1 MKVVIRL
8 FVYFFLGGESRFSP
22 PYFSPLKAQRTFL
35 WSKMKKSAF
44 LLILILA
51 CSRTFGLAADHI
63 YFQTFTK
70 SWNNKGRTDFLQ
82 GRLPLAVL
90 DSLDKIYEKS
100 PHRYLIYELGTKLY
114 VQVACTFDLYEVNG
128 DTLVNKYVY
137 FNRGYSCA
145 SNSFVRENTHYILG
159 GHGFWQ
165 NHMDLLTFDEL
176 HGSWE
181 LQITKNQP
189 DNYFSQFVYQNSKG
203 VYSLFGTTFNQ
214 RYAIDSKN
222 LQGYFLDWETKAWR
236 EIELVIEGLAL
247 EELVEKGGLYFIQ
260 TQDYAFWAST
270 VGLKNIGWNLI
281 EKETG
286 KIFYYESKN
295 VDMGLTPYLEIKGNV
310 LIYTTPSG
318 ELKALDLTQIHQKST
333 EVGYVRV
340 KDVAAFGSP
349 PSWVYLLFFVV
360 VAAGWLVVKKTLPKK
375 QIEDPEV
382 LSSKKLE
389 PIQLLLPY
397 SGQLLTTEALDQL
410 LGIDGQANFDS
421 RRMKRARLINDINE
435 QYLAQKGKE
444 LIVREKKAEDK
455 RYVYYKIQ
463 A

>member
-1 MKVVIRL
+1 
-8 FVYFFLGGESRFSP
+8 
-22 PYFSPLKAQRTFL
+22 
-35 WSKMKKSAF
+35 MKKNAF
-44 LLILILA
+44 LLFLILVW
-51 CSRTFGLAADHI
+51 CSSGSLAADYI
-63 YFQTFTK
+63 SFQTFTK
-70 SWNNKGRTDFLQ
+70 SWKNQGRIDFL
-82 GRLPLAVL
+82 GGKLPVAIL

-100 PHRYLIYELGTKLY
+100 PHQYIIYELGSKRY

-128 DTLVNKYVY
+128 DKLVNKYVY

-145 SNSFVRENTHYILG
+145 SNAFVRENTHYMLG

-165 NHMDLLTFDEL
+165 NQMDLLSFDEL

-189 DNYFSQFVYQNSKG
+189 DNYFSNFVYQNSKG
-203 VYSLFGTTFNQ
+203 VYSLFGTNFNQ
-214 RYAIDSKN
+214 RYGIDSKN
-222 LQGYFLDWETKAWR
+222 FQGYFLDWETKAWK
-236 EIELVIEGLAL
+236 EIEVVIEGLAL
-247 EELVEKGGLYFIQ
+247 EELVEKGGMYFVQ

-270 VGLKNIGWNLI
+270 IGLKNIGWNLI

-295 VDMGLTPYLEIKGNV
+295 VDMGLSPYLEIQGNV
-310 LIYTTPSG
+310 LYYNLPSG
-318 ELKALDLTQIHQKST
+318 EQKILDLTQIRQKST
-333 EVGYVRV
+333 EVGYVRLKEATAMGIAPTWGYV
-340 KDVAAFGSP
+340 
-349 PSWVYLLFFVV
+349 LFFLV
-360 VAAGWLVVKKTLPKK
+360 VAVGWFVVKKSLPKK
-375 QIEDPEV
+375 KIEEPEEQ
-382 LSSKKLE
+382 LSKRLE

-410 LGIDGQANFDS
+410 LGIDSQTNFDS

-435 QYLAQKGKE
+435 QYLAQTGKE

-455 RYVYYKIQ
+455 RYVFYKIQ

>member
-1 MKVVIRL
+1 
-8 FVYFFLGGESRFSP
+8 
-22 PYFSPLKAQRTFL
+22 
-35 WSKMKKSAF
+35 MKKTAF
-44 LLILILA
+44 LLFLVLA
-51 CSRTFGLAADHI
+51 YSSTFGLAADHI

-70 SWNNKGRTDFLQ
+70 SWNNKGRTDFLE

-145 SNSFVRENTHYILG
+145 TNSFVRENTHYMLG

-181 LQITKNQP
+181 LQVTKNQP
-189 DNYFSQFVYQNSKG
+189 DNYFSSFVYQNSNG
-203 VYSLFGTTFNQ
+203 IYSLFGTTFNQ

-222 LQGYFLDWETKAWR
+222 LQGYFLDWKTKTWQ
-236 EIELVIEGLAL
+236 EIELVVDGLAID
-247 EELVEKGGLYFIQ
+247 ELVEKGGLYFIQ

-270 VGLKNIGWNLI
+270 NGLKHIGWNLI

-295 VDMGLTPYLEIKGNV
+295 VDMGLSPYLEIKGNV
-310 LIYTTPSG
+310 LHYIMPSG
-318 ELKALDLTQIHQKST
+318 ELKVLDLGQIRQKSS

-340 KDVAAFGSP
+340 KEAAAFGISSP
-349 PSWVYLLFFVV
+349 WAYILFLVM
-360 VAAGWLVVKKTLPKK
+360 VATGWLLVNKALPKK
-375 QIEDPEV
+375 KIEAPEEQPIQ
-382 LSSKKLE
+382 KLE

-397 SGQLLTTEALDQL
+397 SGQLLTTETLDQL
-410 LGIDGQANFDS
+410 LGIDTQANFDS

-435 QYLAQKGKE
+435 QYLAQAGKE
-444 LIVREKKAEDK
+444 LIVRDKKPEDK
-455 RYVYYKIQ
+455 RYVFYKIQ

>member
-1 MKVVIRL
+1 
-8 FVYFFLGGESRFSP
+8 
-22 PYFSPLKAQRTFL
+22 
-35 WSKMKKSAF
+35 MKKCAF
-44 LLILILA
+44 LLVLILA
-51 CSRTFGLAADHI
+51 WFSSGSFAADYI
-63 YFQTFTK
+63 SFQTFTK
-70 SWNNKGRTDFLQ
+70 SWKSQGRSDFLQ
-82 GRLPLAVL
+82 GKLPVAVL

-100 PHRYLIYELGTKLY
+100 PHQYLIYELGSKRY

-128 DTLVNKYVY
+128 DKLVNKYVY

-145 SNSFVRENTHYILG
+145 SNPFVRDNTHFMLG

-165 NHMDLLTFDEL
+165 NQMDLLSFDEL

-189 DNYFSQFVYQNSKG
+189 DNYFSQFVYQNSNG
-203 VYSLFGTTFNQ
+203 IYSLFGTNFNQ
-214 RYAIDSKN
+214 RYGIDSKN
-222 LQGYFLDWETKAWR
+222 FQGYFLDWDTKTWQ

-260 TQDYAFWAST
+260 TQDYAFWAT
-270 VGLKNIGWNLI
+270 TNGLKNIGWNLI

-295 VDMGLTPYLEIKGNV
+295 VDMGLSPYLEIKGNV
-310 LIYTTPSG
+310 LSYTSPSG
-318 ELKALDLTQIHQKST
+318 ELKTLDLAQIRQKST

-340 KDVAAFGSP
+340 KEAAAMGIS
-349 PSWVYLLFFVV
+349 STWGYVLFFVV
-360 VAAGWLVVKKTLPKK
+360 VAVGWVVVKKTLPKK
-375 QIEDPEV
+375 KIEEPEEQP
-382 LSSKKLE
+382 SKRLE

-397 SGQLLTTEALDQL
+397 SGQLLTTETLDQL

-435 QYLAQKGKE
+435 HYLAQKGKE

>member
-1 MKVVIRL
+1 
-8 FVYFFLGGESRFSP
+8 
-22 PYFSPLKAQRTFL
+22 
-35 WSKMKKSAF
+35 MKKNAF
-44 LLILILA
+44 LLFLLLA
-51 CSRTFGLAADHI
+51 CSVGPSLAAD
-63 YFQTFTK
+63 YNALYTFTK
-70 SWNNKGRTDFLQ
+70 SWKDKGQNDFLE
-82 GRLPLAVL
+82 GRLSRAVL

-100 PHRYLIYELGTKLY
+100 PYRYLIYELGSKLY
-114 VQVACTFDLYEVNG
+114 VQVGCTFDLYEVKG

-145 SNSFVRENTHYILG
+145 SNSFVRENTHYMLG

-165 NHMDLLTFDEL
+165 SQMDLLTFDEL

-203 VYSLFGTTFNQ
+203 VFSLFGTTFNQ
-214 RYAIDSKN
+214 RYGIDSKN
-222 LQGYFLDWETKAWR
+222 LQGYFLDWKTKTWQ
-236 EIELVIEGLAL
+236 EIEVVIEGLSL
-247 EELVEKGGLYFIQ
+247 EELAEKGGLYYVQ

-270 VGLKNIGWNLI
+270 SGLKNIGWNLI

-295 VDMGLTPYLEIKGNV
+295 VDMGLSPFLEIKGNV
-310 LIYTTPSG
+310 LHYIMPSG
-318 ELKALDLTQIHQKST
+318 ELKVLDLTQIRQKST

-340 KDVAAFGSP
+340 KETVAMGVP
-349 PSWVYLLFFVV
+349 PTWAYVLFFVI
-360 VAAGWLVVKKTLPKK
+360 VAIGWLVVKKTLPKK
-375 QIEDPEV
+375 KMEDPEEKP
-382 LSSKKLE
+382 SQRLE

-397 SGQLLTTEALDQL
+397 SGQLLTTETLDQL
-410 LGIDGQANFDS
+410 LGIDTQANFDS

-435 QYLAQKGKE
+435 QYLAQAGKE
-444 LIVREKKAEDK
+444 LIVRDKKPEDK
-455 RYVYYKIQ
+455 RYVFYKIQ